1 MASLMEMRCHL
12 WYNMKH
18 SSLRGIMMQPLG
30 QEGSRMNVD
39 TLKKLKLR
47 MAEEE
52 DIPVIMSFI
61 LELAEYEGAKEQIQ
75 STEEGLRDVL
85 FDRHITEALIAEWEG
100 NPVGFAIW
108 AYSFST
114 FTGKPT
120 LYIDDLYVQERFRGK
135 GIGSRIFARIAEIAY
150 ERDCGRIDWYCMNT
164 NDSGIDYYHKLGAE
178 EINWFKVFRLNR
190 EQMEEMR
197 DGK

>member
-1 MASLMEMRCHL
+1 MYA
-12 WYNMKH
+12 
-18 SSLRGIMMQPLG
+18 
-30 QEGSRMNVD
+30 D
-39 TLKKLKLR
+39 TQNNLKLR
-47 MAEEE
+47 MAKEE

-61 LELAEYEGAKEQIQ
+61 LELAEYEGAKDQVQ

-85 FDRHITEALIAEWEG
+85 FDRHITEALIAEWAG

-120 LYIDDLYVQERFRGK
+120 LYIDDLYVRENCRGK

-150 ERDCGRIDWYCMNT
+150 ERDCGRVDWYCMNT
-164 NDSGIDYYHKLGAE
+164 NESGIDYYHKLGAE

-190 EQMEEMR
+190 EQIEEMR
-197 DGK
+197 DGN